1 MKASSKDLVLESFG
15 LPPTFPL
22 GMMPDAAKQFIADP
36 KKGMPVSDLVAL
48 AKVRGFRPLWK
59 ALPHMVEENVFGL
72 GLDVGGLQV
81 PLMAKMA
88 RVAEAP
94 LAAPAPAVDPRQQ
107 SLF

>member
-1 MKASSKDLVLESFG
+1 MKAASKNLMLDSFG
-15 LPPTFPL
+15 LPPTFPPE
-22 GMMPDAAKQFIADP
+22 MMPDAAKQFIADT
-36 KKGMPVSDLVAL
+36 KKGMSASELVAL
-48 AKVRGFRPLWK
+48 ATKRRFRPLWK

-88 RVAEAP
+88 RMVQAP
-94 LAAPAPAVDPRQQ
+94 PATPEPAVDPRQL